1 MPAAVAQRRKATG
14 LPTPSAKKARTT
26 APAAQANGAPAR
38 KRGLA
43 ALVSGD
49 VKPAQAAATTNG
61 VKGVKEDKV
70 DESRAIVAHG
80 DVDMPD
86 ASVDPEV
93 VEISSG
99 EEEESELEESGDEQQ
114 GEADDAKAGATD
126 ADMADGEEPAVDE
139 AEPPS
144 FGELL
149 QATAPEV
156 VDVETAFQDDNP
168 DSRALAPTSGNRA
181 LSAPSATSL
190 GTVLTQALKTNDKEL
205 LESCFEM
212 NDLNSVRST
221 IERLPSSLVSNLLRR
236 LAERLHKR
244 PGRAGNLMV
253 WVQWAIVSHG
263 GYLAGRQDIMRELG
277 SLNRVIKE
285 RACGLQP
292 LLTLK
297 GKLDM
302 LSAQLELRR
311 SMQKAA
317 TMDEDDEEEGVI
329 YVEGQDD
336 DDSDDEAAD
345 NDTKVIT
352 NGRHQKASKLN
363 EEDFEGAE
371 STDDDGAMHLN
382 AEEDEA
388 SDEESEDVL
397 DDEAEET
404 DNDSGDDESEDDDV
418 EEDEEGEDLSEDDIE
433 TPRPTK
439 RSAAAQR
446 MGFGSGR
453 RRR

>member
-1 MPAAVAQRRKATG
+1 MPAAVASRRKAAG
-14 LPTPSAKKARTT
+14 LPTPNAKKARL
-26 APAAQANGAPAR
+26 AGPVAQANGAPAR
-38 KRGLA
+38 KTGLA
-43 ALVSGD
+43 ALVSADG
-49 VKPAQAAATTNG
+49 KRPQAHTANG
-61 VKGVKEDKV
+61 VKPVKEDKV
-70 DESRAIVAHG
+70 DESRAVVAHG

-86 ASVDPEV
+86 ANAAPEV

-99 EEEESELEESGDEQQ
+99 EEEESDLEESGDEQDGQ
-114 GEADDAKAGATD
+114 VADAKAGAAD
-126 ADMADGEEPAVDE
+126 ADMEDGEEAAADE

-149 QATAPEV
+149 QANAPEV
-156 VDVETAFQDDNP
+156 VDVEATFQDSNADA
-168 DSRALAPTSGNRA
+168 RALAPVSGNRA
-181 LSAPSATSL
+181 ISAPSATSL

-212 NDLNSVRST
+212 NDLHSVRST
-221 IERLPSSLVSNLLRR
+221 IERLPSSLVANLLRR

-253 WVQWAIVSHG
+253 WVQWSIVSHG
-263 GYLAGRQDIMRELG
+263 GYLAGRQDIMKEMG

-285 RACGLQP
+285 RASGLQP

-311 SMQKAA
+311 SMQKSS
-317 TMDEDDEEEGVI
+317 TMDDDEEEEGVI
-329 YVEGQDD
+329 YVEGQDAS
-336 DDSDDEAAD
+336 DSEDETAD
-345 NDTKVIT
+345 ATKAIT
-352 NGRHQKASKLN
+352 NGKQQKRKLD
-363 EEDFEGAE
+363 EEDVEGAE
-371 STDDDGAMHLN
+371 SSDEDGEMILN
-382 AEEDEA
+382 AEEE
-388 SDEESEDVL
+388 EESEGSEDEDVV

-404 DNDSGDDESEDDDV
+404 ENDTGDDESEDDL
-418 EEDEEGEDLSEDDIE
+418 EEVDDDGEDLSEDDLE

>member
-1 MPAAVAQRRKATG
+1 MPAAVAQRRKAAG
-14 LPTPSAKKARTT
+14 LPTPSAKKARTS
-26 APAAQANGAPAR
+26 AQPNGTSAR
-38 KRGLA
+38 KAGLA
-43 ALVSGD
+43 ALVSADGKR
-49 VKPAQAAATTNG
+49 VQAATTNG
-61 VKGVKEDKV
+61 VKGAKQDTV
-70 DESRAIVAHG
+70 DEARAVVGHG
-80 DVDMPD
+80 DVDMQD
-86 ASVDPEV
+86 ASADPEV

-99 EEEESELEESGDEQQ
+99 EEEESELEESADEHKD
-114 GEADDAKAGATD
+114 EVADAKAGA
-126 ADMADGEEPAVDE
+126 ADTEMDGGE

-149 QATAPEV
+149 QANAPEV
-156 VDVETAFQDDNP
+156 VDVEATFQDPNP
-168 DSRALAPTSGNRA
+168 ESRALAPTSGNRA

-221 IERLPSSLVSNLLRR
+221 IERLPSPLVANLLRR

-253 WVQWAIVSHG
+253 WVQWSIVSHG
-263 GYLAGRQDIMRELG
+263 GYLAGRQDIMKELG

-285 RACGLQP
+285 RASGLQP

-311 SMQKAA
+311 SMQKAT

-329 YVEGQDD
+329 YVEGQDES
-336 DDSDDEAAD
+336 DSDEDAAEHKTKAITDGKSQKRARKLEDDED
-345 NDTKVIT
+345 
-352 NGRHQKASKLN
+352 L
-363 EEDFEGAE
+363 EGAE
-371 STDDDGAMHLN
+371 SSEEDGAMNLN
-382 AEEDEA
+382 AEEE
-388 SDEESEDVL
+388 DEEDEGSEDEDVL

-404 DNDSGDDESEDDDV
+404 GNDTGEDESEDDL
-418 EEDEEGEDLSEDDIE
+418 EEVDDDDGEGLSEDDIE